1 MTANADLFVSFVP
14 SHFLEGECTHR
25 AEDQKSGGTSIGVL
39 LGALFLLC
47 GLSAP
52 VSQAQTGRIVGT
64 VTDSASGETVPGVN
78 VVIVGTTQGAATN
91 AEGRYTIDAVDPG
104 SYELRASFVGYEAI
118 EKSVDVGAG
127 ETTTV
132 DFALQPSAQQLEDL
146 VVVGYGRQEEA
157 SVSGSIS
164 EVESEDLADIAVAN
178 NTDKLAGR
186 VAGLVT
192 RQTSGRPGGDYR
204 NLSIRGFG
212 NPLVLVD
219 GVEMRMSQIDPNNIE
234 SITVLKDASAAV
246 YGMRAGN
253 GVILVETKRGSDGQS
268 PDLNYTS
275 KVTVQTPT
283 EIPDQV
289 DAGQYAEM
297 QRDGAMLYDQ
307 PPSFT
312 EDEVECYKT
321 RGEATGCGDPAL
333 WQSYDWYD
341 AIYDTWTP
349 QQEHSLSARGGSD
362 LVNFFVSGSYLNQG
376 SAFTSGDINFERW
389 SARGNVDVDVSD
401 HVTAALDL
409 SYRRE
414 FRENPG
420 RGFVDI
426 WNELQQARPWL
437 RPTIPDTT
445 GAAWS
450 GTASQSPL
458 GSTER
463 DFNGFDESKQDYLN
477 GRLELTWDTPIEGL
491 TSRGELSYFFRSFHD
506 RLFQKPF
513 PVFRF
518 DEENQEPVFVGQGG
532 TVQSPEISEDLF
544 RSQRFKPTIRLDYS
558 NSFGSHTVDGL
569 LLGEW
574 ITETDRS
581 VGASRQDLLA
591 ENLPFLFVGADDES
605 KDNYGGKSEEGR
617 QSVVGRLNY
626 NYDERYILEAV
637 MRADGSY
644 KFAPGSRWGYFPGV
658 SAAWR
663 LTEEDFFPDGAFD
676 DLKLRLSYSQT
687 GDDQGVSAFE
697 FLSGFRIAGTY
708 IVEGSPE
715 RGISPTSIPVPDVTW
730 LQHTQY
736 NAGLDGTLWGGR
748 LGFEADVFYRYTNGR
763 FGPRQKE
770 VPGTVGATLAP
781 ENINETADRGF
792 EVKLSHENT
801 IGDFSYSV
809 SPNFSFTRRR
819 LVEIAEEEFDEPW
832 QRRVSKN
839 QGKWARRNV
848 GYVALGT
855 FEDQE
860 EIDQWPVE
868 QDESENA
875 TLKPGDIK
883 YKDLNGD
890 GVIDQKDQK
899 QIGDGGT
906 PNINYGMSFQAQYGG
921 FSLSGLLQG
930 ATMYNINMTFRARGG
945 FAQGGTPYRYQYE
958 NRWTEENKDA
968 ALPATFTNSAVNSNN
983 SRYSSFWLKDGTYLR
998 LKNLNISYRFPESW
1012 IDPLGIQ
1019 SLRMYMAGSNI
1030 LTFDRLGIFSEA
1042 FDPEG
1047 ASGGFGSQSGRSY
1060 PLHKTFSLGIDL
1072 SL

>member
-1 MTANADLFVSFVP
+1 MTADANLSSIIQLASRF
-14 SHFLEGECTHR
+14 CTCCAGCWGR
-25 AEDQKSGGTSIGVL
+25 AVFAV
-39 LGALFLLC
+39 LGAFFLL
-47 GLSAP
+47 SAALAP
-52 VSQAQTGRIVGT
+52 PAHAQTGDISGT
-64 VTDSASGETVPGVN
+64 VTDAQSDESLPGVN

-91 AEGRYTIDAVDPG
+91 AEGAYTIGGLEAG
-104 SYELRASFVGYEAI
+104 EYELRATFVGYEAV
-118 EKSVDVGAG
+118 EKSVDVAAG

-146 VVVGYGRQEEA
+146 VVVGYGEREEG

-164 EVESEDLADIAVAN
+164 EVDSEDLEEIAVAN

-186 VAGLVT
+186 VPGLVT
-192 RQTSGRPGGDYR
+192 RQTTGRPGADFR
-204 NLSIRGFG
+204 NLDIRGFG

-219 GVEMRMSQIDPNNIE
+219 GVEMRFSQIDPNNIE

-253 GVILVETKRGSDGQS
+253 GVILVETKRGSEGQT
-268 PDLNYTS
+268 PDLSYTS
-275 KVTVQTPT
+275 KLTLQTPT
-283 EIPDQV
+283 KVPEQV
-289 DAGQYAEM
+289 DAGQFAEM
-297 QRDGAMLYDQ
+297 QRDGALLYDQ

-321 RGEATGCGDPAL
+321 GGEATGCGASRL
-333 WQSYDWYD
+333 WQSHDWYD
-341 AIYDTWTP
+341 ALYDTWTP

-362 LVNFFVSGSYLNQG
+362 YVDFFVSGSYLNQG
-376 SAFTSGDINFERW
+376 SAFSSGDVSFERW

-401 HVTAALDL
+401 NVTAALDL

-426 WNELQQARPWL
+426 WNELQQAKPWL

-450 GTASQSPL
+450 GTATQSPI

-463 DFNGFDESKQDYLN
+463 DFNGFDESEQDFMT

-491 TSRGELSYFFRSFHD
+491 TSSGELSYFFRSFHD

-532 TVQSPEISEDLF
+532 SVQNPEISEDLF
-544 RSQRFKPTIRLDYS
+544 RSQRFKPVVRLDYT
-558 NSFGSHTVDGL
+558 NSFGDHTVDGL

-574 ITETDRS
+574 ITETNRN

-605 KDNYGGKSEEGR
+605 KDNFGGKSAEGR
-617 QSVVGRLNY
+617 QSVVGRINY
-626 NYDERYILEAV
+626 NYDDRYILEGI

-663 LTEEDFFPDGAFD
+663 LTEENFFPDGAFD

-687 GDDQGVSAFE
+687 GDDGGVPAFA
-697 FLSGFRIAGTY
+697 FLSGFNITGSY
-708 IVEGSPE
+708 IVNGSPE
-715 RGISPTSIPVPDVTW
+715 RGITPASIPVPDVTW

-736 NAGLDGTLWGGR
+736 NAGLDGTLWDGL
-748 LGFEADVFYRYTNGR
+748 LGFQADVFYRYTDGR

-792 EVKLSHENT
+792 ELKLSHENT
-801 IGDFSYSV
+801 IGDLSYSV
-809 SPNFSFTRRR
+809 SPNVSFTRRR

-832 QRRVSKN
+832 ERRVFK
-839 QGKWARRNV
+839 QEGKWARRTV
-848 GYVALGT
+848 GFVALGT

-860 EIDQWPVE
+860 EIDSWPVD
-868 QDESENA
+868 QDENGNTS
-875 TLKPGDIK
+875 LKPGDIK

-930 ATMYNINMTFRARGG
+930 ATMYDINMVFRTRGG
-945 FAQGGTPYRYQYE
+945 FAQNGTPYLYQYE
-958 NRWTEENKDA
+958 NRWTEDNKDA
-968 ALPATFTNSAVNSNN
+968 SLPATFTNGATNSNN
-983 SRYSSFWLKDGTYLR
+983 GRNSTFWLKDGTYLR

-1012 IDPLGIQ
+1012 IAPLGIQ
-1019 SLRMYMAGSNI
+1019 SVRMYVAGSNI
-1030 LTFDRLGIFSEA
+1030 LTFDRLGVFSDA

-1060 PLHKTFSLGIDL
+1060 PLHKTYTFGVDL